1 MVAEPNPLPTNLPT
15 RRQALE
21 FRLKASLLQ
30 VQRGV
35 QNRTQQTSC
44 RHPQIPL
51 TTTQP
56 PAETR
61 CLAES
66 VTPLWTEASPGE
78 FSLQAGK
85 VQNLRVALQQLHGTV
100 IPAGGV
106 FSFWAQL
113 GRPSRARGYV
123 PGREIRQGCVIPSV
137 AGGLCQL
144 SNALYS
150 AALDAGFKII
160 ERHRH
165 TRVIPGSLAEQDR
178 DATVFWNYVDLR
190 FQVAQPTTI
199 VAYLEQDRLV
209 VRFYSQAS
217 IPAPTTAQPTLPESI
232 PAPIGTDHECATC
245 GVTACFR
252 NTAQT
257 RAMHTGQT
265 AYLVDE
271 LWPEFD
277 RYLQSQPTQD
287 LLLLPLNGQQWR
299 KANYAWSHT
308 GFTQVKAATH
318 LGLKRSWASRRFSP
332 QGNAFQNL
340 LLGYDRQ
347 FAHYWGK
354 TLPAT
359 VTHVVT
365 MQAYLPWLW
374 QQGSLGGRSFD
385 VLMTR
390 LPLAVL
396 QAELDTAAQAHP
408 QSPTLDDFRTD
419 PSLIAAEAA
428 ALKAARQIITP
439 HRAIAALFPNKAVLL
454 DWHLPPSQQAPSR
467 GEQILFPAATLGRKG
482 AYELRQAI
490 QLLGTKQLTVLGRNF
505 EGETF
510 WSDLTPNLTI
520 TPANSDPLAGV
531 KVVVLPAYVEHRPRL
546 LLRALAAQI
555 PVIATPACG
564 LGEQPGVFTVPTG
577 NAHTLANAI
586 DKFTH

>member
-1 MVAEPNPLPTNLPT
+1 MVAESFPT

-30 VQRGV
+30 LQRGV
-35 QNRTQQTSC
+35 QNHAQPTQKRC
-44 RHPQIPL
+44 RHSQIPL
-51 TTTQP
+51 AATQS
-56 PAETR
+56 PADSQ

-66 VTPLWTEASPGE
+66 ITPLWTEASPGE
-78 FSLQAGK
+78 FRLQAGK
-85 VQNLRVALQQLHGTV
+85 VQNLRVALRQLHGTM
-100 IPAGGV
+100 IPAGDI

-150 AALDAGFKII
+150 AALDAGFKIV

-165 TRVIPGSLAEQDR
+165 SRVIPDSLAEQDR

-199 VAYLEQDRLV
+199 VAYLEQNQLV
-209 VRFYSQAS
+209 VRFYSQS
-217 IPAPTTAQPTLPESI
+217 TVQAPTTPQLTLPEAIS
-232 PAPIGTDHECATC
+232 APIGADHECATC

-252 NTAQT
+252 NAAQT
-257 RAMHTGQT
+257 KAITTGQT

-277 RYLQSQPTQD
+277 RYLQSQPHQD
-287 LLLLPLNGQQWR
+287 LLLLPLNGQRWR
-299 KANYAWSHT
+299 KANYAWSHS
-308 GFTQVKAATH
+308 GFTDVKAATH

-340 LLGYDRQ
+340 LLDYDRQ
-347 FAHYWGK
+347 FAHYWGQ
-354 TLPAT
+354 TLPAI

-365 MQAYLPWLW
+365 MQTYLPWLW

-396 QAELDTAAQAHP
+396 QAQLDTAAQAYP
-408 QSPTLDDFRTD
+408 QSSTLDDFRTD

-439 HRAIAALFPNKAVLL
+439 HRAIAALFPDKAVLL
-454 DWHLPPSQQAPSR
+454 DWHLPQYHQAPVPR
-467 GEQILFPAATLGRKG
+467 EQILFPAATLGRKG
-482 AYELRQAI
+482 AYELRQAV
-490 QLLGTKQLTVLGRNF
+490 QLLGIKQLTVLGRNF

-510 WSDLTPNLTI
+510 WSDQTPDLTVS
-520 TPANSDPLAGV
+520 PANPDPLAGIKLV
-531 KVVVLPAYVEHRPRL
+531 ILPAYVEHRPRL

-564 LGEQPGVFTVPTG
+564 LGEQPGVFTVPVGDAQALADAIATF
-577 NAHTLANAI
+577 AH
-586 DKFTH
+586 